1 MVAARILK
9 KASEL
14 ALKRKK
20 KRDILEKE
28 PIVTAKKKKVAIQE
42 LKKQPTP
49 KGLTSSP
56 GRSTAAAQ
64 DALGKRS
71 VTGQSEKGYRGEIK
85 NIAVESKVPTASKTS
100 KKKRLLNANISKL
113 KAQKKY
119 LESLK
124 NKKNLDEADK
134 LKSNAIKRDFGN
146 LSQINNR
153 IKELEKKTYPS
164 QSQIKKQL
172 EYYKYGGKVKKLQ
185 SGGRVGAP
193 RGTGA
198 ALRGFGKGYK

>member
-20 KRDILEKE
+20 KRDIIEKE

-49 KGLTSSP
+49 KGLTPSP

-64 DALGKRS
+64 DVLGKRS